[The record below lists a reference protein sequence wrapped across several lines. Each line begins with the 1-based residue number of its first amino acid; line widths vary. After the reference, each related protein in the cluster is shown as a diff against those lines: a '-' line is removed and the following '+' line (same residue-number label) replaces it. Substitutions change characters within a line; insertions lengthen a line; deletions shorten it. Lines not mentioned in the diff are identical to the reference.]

1 MIEFH
6 KAFFAAQQEIQNPS
20 KNKINPHFKSKYA
33 DLEAVIETVKG
44 TLNKHDMTITQ
55 ESVQDSGGIRVVTTV
70 THVKFGQSQQ
80 FSTFVPIEKATPQAG
95 MAAFTYGRRY
105 ALLAIFCLAA
115 EDDDGNSAAN
125 NKPENVAGVPKP
137 VVTLTKSPLVKP

>member
-44 TLNKHDMTITQ
+44 TLHKHGLTITQ
-55 ESVQDSGGIRVVTTV
+55 EALQEDGGLSVVTTV
-70 THVKFGQSQQ
+70 THVELGQSKA
-80 FSTFVPIEKATPQAG
+80 FSTFVPIEKTTPQAG

-115 EDDDGNSAAN
+115 EDDDGNSATN
-125 NKPENVAGVPKP
+125 NKPESVAGVPKP
-137 VVTLTKSPLVKP
+137 VVTLTKSPLMKS